1 MAKKTEKA
9 PQKAEKTTEKKPE
22 KKPAEKKQ
30 VAKTGKAATSVKAK
44 VATKKTAPKKPAGE
58 KKPKITIKTT
68 ARHPKARVLEAHGG
82 KEALAKSVA
91 ALVARGDQDTDALAT
106 ELKTASNSQLLRLH
120 EVSETVKKKWGN
132 RDKLIAAIGAA
143 ENKGKDKDYLT
154 KLETYSLPH
163 LVELATAAE
172 RRARA

>member
-9 PQKAEKTTEKKPE
+9 AEKVEKKPE
-22 KKPAEKKQ
+22 KKPVEKKQ

-58 KKPKITIKTT
+58 KKPKVTIKMT

-91 ALVARGDQDTDALAT
+91 ALVARGDQDTDAIASS
-106 ELKTASNSQLLRLH
+106 LKTASN
-120 EVSETVKKKWGN
+120 
-132 RDKLIAAIGAA
+132 
-143 ENKGKDKDYLT
+143 
-154 KLETYSLPH
+154 
-163 LVELATAAE
+163 
-172 RRARA
+172 